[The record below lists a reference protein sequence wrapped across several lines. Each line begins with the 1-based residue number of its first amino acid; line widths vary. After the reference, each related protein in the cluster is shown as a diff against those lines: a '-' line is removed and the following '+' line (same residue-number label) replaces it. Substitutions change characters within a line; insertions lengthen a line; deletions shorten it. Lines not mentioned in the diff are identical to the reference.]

1 MSRKHSTPEGRAVAL
16 KESENNAK
24 NATSGATA
32 EKAEALEQINDA
44 EVLDAVDTPEGHAL
58 RVEASG
64 VAILRP
70 VQGVSTANSVK
81 DTATTPE
88 PVADPAFDL
97 SAELAEH
104 VAYWATEIQTISL
117 PRRLFSSRR
126 LFKDGKEI
134 KGFKADLKLVYV
146 FLLRLH
152 EMATNYAAMIGQK
165 DTPFALV
172 VPVGAVRDA
181 FGLTE
186 ATTQRYLAML
196 GDGQSKKTGETFFG
210 LVHWKEDCKGFQ
222 IVTIYDLRF
231 KDVAGFELK

>member
-1 MSRKHSTPEGRAVAL
+1 MSRKHT
-16 KESENNAK
+16 K

-32 EKAEALEQINDA
+32 EKAKAPDQIDG
-44 EVLDAVDTPEGHAL
+44 EGYEIFVTP
-58 RVEASG
+58 SG
-64 VAILRP
+64 A
-70 VQGVSTANSVK
+70 A
-81 DTATTPE
+81 PE
-88 PVADPAFDL
+88 PVADPEEDKSEKL

-126 LFKDGKEI
+126 LFRDCKEI

-152 EMATNYAAMIGQK
+152 EMATNYAAMHGHEGVLF
-165 DTPFALV
+165 TLA

-210 LVHWKEDCKGFQ
+210 LVRWKEDCKGFQ
-222 IVTIYDLRF
+222 IVTIHDLRF

>member
-1 MSRKHSTPEGRAVAL
+1 MGRKH
-16 KESENNAK
+16 AK
-24 NATSGATA
+24 NSISEPVA
-32 EKAEALEQINDA
+32 EKTESLEQIAA
-44 EVLDAVDTPEGHAL
+44 EKEESA
-58 RVEASG
+58 VEASG
-64 VAILRP
+64 AV
-70 VQGVSTANSVK
+70 
-81 DTATTPE
+81 PE
-88 PVADPAFDL
+88 PVADPAEKL

-104 VAYWATEIQTISL
+104 VAYWATEILTISL

-126 LFKDGKEI
+126 LFKDGIEI

-152 EMATNYAAMIGQK
+152 EMATNYAAMHGHK
-165 DTPFALV
+165 GVPFTLV

-196 GDGQSKKTGETFFG
+196 GDGQSKKTGENFFG
-210 LVHWKEDCKGFQ
+210 LVEWESGCKGFQ
-222 IVTIYDLRF
+222 LVNIHDLRF

>member
-1 MSRKHSTPEGRAVAL
+1 MSRKR
-16 KESENNAK
+16 AK
-24 NATSGATA
+24 NAISEPLAQ
-32 EKAEALEQINDA
+32 KAEALEQIIITPESRAIALTESVENDA
-44 EVLDAVDTPEGHAL
+44 EVLDAV
-58 RVEASG
+58 EASG
-64 VAILRP
+64 
-70 VQGVSTANSVK
+70 
-81 DTATTPE
+81 DTPE
-88 PVADPAFDL
+88 PVGDPADVL
-97 SAELAEH
+97 SADIAKR
-104 VAYWATEIQTISL
+104 VSYWATEIQTISL

-126 LFKDGKEI
+126 LYKDGIEI

-152 EMATNYAAMIGQK
+152 EIAANYAAMQGQK
-165 DTPFALV
+165 DVAFTLV

-222 IVTIYDLRF
+222 IVTIYDLRV
-231 KDVAGFELK
+231 KNVAGFELR

>member
-44 EVLDAVDTPEGHAL
+44 EVLDAV
-58 RVEASG
+58 EASG
-64 VAILRP
+64 AV
-70 VQGVSTANSVK
+70 
-81 DTATTPE
+81 PE

-210 LVHWKEDCKGFQ
+210 LVAWKKDCKGFH